1 MFVSYPAV
9 FYKKSNEEGYTV
21 LFPDLKDCVTSGKD
35 VNEAFLMASDALCT
49 YLYYFFIQGKKFP
62 IASDICHVSV
72 KPSAEN
78 RDYNYE
84 GSFKSL
90 VGANFDEYL
99 KKSESKVVRK
109 SLTIPSYL
117 NEMGKSMNVNFSQ
130 ILTDALKNEFDIDW
144 ESLLN
149 K

>member
-9 FYKKSNEEGYTV
+9 FYKNSNKEGYTV

-49 YLYYFFIQGKKFP
+49 YLYYFFIKGQKFP
-62 IASDICHVSV
+62 LASDICLVNIES
-72 KPSAEN
+72 STEN

-90 VGANFDEYL
+90 VGVNFDEYL
-99 KKSESKVVRK
+99 RKSESKVVRK

-130 ILTDALKNEFDIDW
+130 ILTDALKNEFDIEWD
-144 ESLLN
+144 
-149 K
+149 